1 MKLLK
6 PKRLCEGD
14 TVGIIAP
21 SSPVLPFNEM
31 YWQGVRHLRN
41 LGFKVKE
48 GRSIKLRQG
57 YMAGTGPQRA
67 EDINNMFADK
77 EVKAIICAT
86 GGSVAIQTL
95 RYLDF
100 DLIKTNPKIFCGM
113 SDITT
118 LHTAF
123 LTKAGLTG
131 LHQTDVVFG
140 FGADMKSQEAIYEV
154 NLFLEVTKQAMPLGL
169 LPKLTRWEV
178 WRSGTAEGRLFG
190 GNLPTLESL
199 LATPYF
205 PKLNQDIIFF
215 WETMSRPLESIDQ
228 MLVHFKE
235 TGLFDKT
242 KGMMVG
248 KIRGEEA
255 NVIKD
260 MTSEVKGV
268 VLDITKDFDFPI
280 IASMDFGHFT
290 PNLPM
295 PIWLKVSLDTKGAR
309 VWITESYIR

>member
-1 MKLLK
+1 MYLLK
-6 PKRLCEGD
+6 PPKLCEGD

-21 SSPVLPFNEM
+21 SSSVLPFEKM
-31 YWQGVRHLRN
+31 YRQGVENLRT

-48 GRSIKLRQG
+48 GKTVRLQHG
-57 YMAGTGPQRA
+57 YKAGTDLQRA

-77 EVKAIICAT
+77 EAKAIICAI
-86 GGSVAIQTL
+86 GGSVAIRTL

-113 SDITT
+113 SDITI
-118 LHTAF
+118 LHMAF
-123 LTKAGLTG
+123 LAKTG
-131 LHQTDVVFG
+131 LMGLHHTDVVFG
-140 FGADMKSQEAIYEV
+140 LGRDMRSKEAIYEAD
-154 NLFLEVTKQAMPLGL
+154 LFLKVTKQAKPVGL

-178 WRSGTAEGRLFG
+178 WRSGTAEARLFG

-205 PKLNQDIIFF
+205 PKLNEDIIFF
-215 WETMSRPLESIDQ
+215 WEAMARPLDSIDQ
-228 MLVHFKE
+228 MLFHFRE

-242 KGMMVG
+242 KGMLIG

-260 MTSEVKGV
+260 MTSEVKAV
-268 VLDITKDFDFPI
+268 VLDITEEFDFPI
-280 IASMDFGHFT
+280 IASMDFGHFS

-295 PIWLKVSLDTKGAR
+295 PLWLKASLDTKGAK
-309 VWITESYIR
+309 VWINESYVK